1 MGGFFSAPF
10 SENVDF
16 TYSTADLLKNQT
28 IISDIRGERIKEE
41 MKKVK
46 ILKDTIEVL
55 QKRLNS
61 TSNLLSEIRETSH
74 MMKPAILC
82 DAYPMGFVDTID
94 EKVEKAE
101 IVNRAA
107 IVDAEIALNTIRN

>member
-16 TYSTADLLKNQT
+16 TYSTADLLKNQR

-55 QKRLNS
+55 QKDS
-61 TSNLLSEIRETSH
+61 TPLQTSFP
-74 MMKPAILC
+74 KSVKLR
-82 DAYPMGFVDTID
+82 T
-94 EKVEKAE
+94 
-101 IVNRAA
+101 
-107 IVDAEIALNTIRN
+107 